1 MVAQRQ
7 PKPLNKMVGSLDQ
20 IQADQ
25 GGPRS
30 RKTCRVTHFQLQE
43 PKTNVPSVSKSMESH
58 RVKLG
63 GKQLLTIGGSWQR
76 SLAYV
81 FDALREATGLDV
93 VY

>member
-1 MVAQRQ
+1 MA
-7 PKPLNKMVGSLDQ
+7 GSLDQ

-25 GGPRS
+25 GDPTN
-30 RKTCRVTHFQLQE
+30 RKTCRVTHLQRQE
-43 PKTNVPSVSKSMESH
+43 PKKNVQSASKSMESH

-63 GKQLLTIGGSWQR
+63 GKQLLKIGGSWRR

-81 FDALREATGLDV
+81 FDALRGATGLDV